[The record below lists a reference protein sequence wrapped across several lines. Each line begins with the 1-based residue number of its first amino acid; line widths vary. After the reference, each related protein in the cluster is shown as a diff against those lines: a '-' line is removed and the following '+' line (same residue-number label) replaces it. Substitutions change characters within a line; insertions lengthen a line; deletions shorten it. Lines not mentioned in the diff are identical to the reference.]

1 MQTPDLEET
10 DHRVVLRNEKFL
22 NILEEVMELNW
33 LHGKTQ
39 PEKKELLVKTLP
51 SIASGAVENNDFISL
66 QVLLEQMDVNSG
78 GYDKKTLLHT
88 ACQVGNGEM
97 VMFLL
102 DNGASSQSEDRT
114 MSKDKGPQS
123 GQCPMYSAIKN
134 RHFTV
139 IELLRLKGFTVN
151 LLPVRIAM
159 EMIQA
164 VQKRDYALLHAWF
177 LSGVDMDTTDY
188 SKRTAMQEADRLGD
202 NTMISKLLEYGAKPL
217 SYVRQGSSIG
227 YTAE

>member
-1 MQTPDLEET
+1 MQRPDLEET

-78 GYDKKTLLHT
+78 GYDKKTPLHT
-88 ACQVGNGEM
+88 ACQVGNEEM

-134 RHFTV
+134 R
-139 IELLRLKGFTVN
+139 
-151 LLPVRIAM
+151 
-159 EMIQA
+159 
-164 VQKRDYALLHAWF
+164 
-177 LSGVDMDTTDY
+177 
-188 SKRTAMQEADRLGD
+188 
-202 NTMISKLLEYGAKPL
+202 
-217 SYVRQGSSIG
+217 
-227 YTAE
+227 